1 MMVVPSELRS
11 KAAGG
16 CGPAGEGSGPADTQQ
31 ATRSMSGMV
40 SGQADCEATGA
51 GAGLAHAASSINEI
65 STSERFIEE
74 HTPDAVD
81 CDHRAN
87 ARRGPTN

>member
-16 CGPAGEGSGPADTQQ
+16 FGPLGAGSGPADIQQ
-31 ATRSMSGMV
+31 ATRSTSGMV

-51 GAGLAHAASSINEI
+51 GAALAHAASRISEI
-65 STSERFIEE
+65 SNPARFIDER
-74 HTPDAVD
+74 TPDAAD
-81 CDHRAN
+81 
-87 ARRGPTN
+87 